1 MITKAAYP
9 NIKTL
14 FAFIFVALKVASVSG
29 SSMPWSMY
37 KVVVSQDSKTY
48 IEPRQASDDSAES
61 LISLIDPESLLDRYN
76 DSLPRNQ
83 KQVEFLLI
91 KNENF
96 APFLSSAASS
106 TAPVANSK
114 KGKSGK
120 KSSSAAPS
128 SSSPQSDAIKNYLES
143 LYEDFT
149 AAHYMRHFSGFISN
163 LSNRL
168 YGTSP
173 AGAAISCDNPLF
185 ERIKAFKISF
195 IGSSQVKIF
204 FYLQF
209 NELEDPHYELRLK
222 FSTQISSLFPTSCVS
237 MLEQTDRNWTSIIE
251 LLKSKKPSAS
261 VVSASSAS
269 AVSASPAQVAAQSKS
284 SKKKEK
290 AKAKKAAAVVPQ
302 ADKLETSEAIA
313 AALIAEQQEIEA
325 QELQAKTAALEAENA
340 RQLKLKEEAE
350 ARALARK
357 QEKERLESIESE
369 KRRIQSEKDT
379 KARLERDAAI
389 QAENLRKQA
398 EIREHEAA
406 KAAEKQERERQAAEK
421 REIERQAAL
430 EASRLKEKRENELR
444 AKREHKQKQEQDRK
458 EQARI
463 REERRLEQARME
475 QARIQQERLEQERLE
490 QERIEQE
497 RLEQERIEQARL
509 EQARIVQERLEQ
521 ARMEQARIQQ
531 EKDISAY
538 EQLRLENEAL
548 KRQLEFSR
556 SAPQSG
562 SFGSNHGESPASSV
576 SSLNNSPFYSSSH
589 ANPPPPGF
597 AARQQYSPQATSG
610 YLQYQGPLSYTSPQE
625 AYAAPRVEPFSPQS
639 YGQGHQTT
647 PNSSGSFT
655 YQSPT
660 YPQSGILQVDPASR
674 PRGSSIL
681 DTGSFHSAGSG
692 SATLADSF
700 PGLFASPRGRTSTSA
715 PLSRVVGGPVRS
727 PPAVESTP
735 PPLFDFTGFLSGIT
749 EPTSDEIYQ
758 PSQQQPQQQYPPHQG
773 GGSFW

>member
-173 AGAAISCDNPLF
+173 AGAAISCDSPLF

-209 NELEDPHYELRLK
+209 SELEDPHYELRLK

-237 MLEQTDRNWTSIIE
+237 MLEQTDRNWSSIIE

-261 VVSASSAS
+261 VVSASAS
-269 AVSASPAQVAAQSKS
+269 VAVSAPVAAQSKS

-290 AKAKKAAAVVPQ
+290 EKAKRAAAVVAQ
-302 ADKLETSEAIA
+302 ADELETSEAIA

-325 QELQAKTAALEAENA
+325 QELQAKKAALEAENA
-340 RQLKLKEEAE
+340 RKLKLKEEAE
-350 ARALARK
+350 ARALAKK
-357 QEKERLESIESE
+357 QEKERLEEIKNE
-369 KRRIQSEKDT
+369 KRRIQSEKAT
-379 KARLERDAAI
+379 QARLERDAAI
-389 QAENLRKQA
+389 QAENLRKQT
-398 EIREHEAA
+398 EIREREAA
-406 KAAEKQERERQAAEK
+406 KAAEKQERERQAAEQ
-421 REIERQAAL
+421 RELERQAAEQRELERQAAEQRELERQAAL

-444 AKREHKQKQEQDRK
+444 AKNERKQKQEQDRK
-458 EQARI
+458 EKDRI
-463 REERRLEQARME
+463 KEERRLEQARME
-475 QARIQQERLEQERLE
+475 QAR
-490 QERIEQE
+490 
-497 RLEQERIEQARL
+497 L
-509 EQARIVQERLEQ
+509 EQARMEQERLEQ
-521 ARMEQARIQQ
+521 ARLEQARIQQ
-531 EKDISAY
+531 EKDISAHY

-610 YLQYQGPLSYTSPQE
+610 YLQYQGPLSYTS
-625 AYAAPRVEPFSPQS
+625 YAAPRVEPFSPQS

-655 YQSPT
+655 YQSPP

-681 DTGSFHSAGSG
+681 DTGSFHSTGSG
-692 SATLADSF
+692 SASLADSF
-700 PGLFASPRGRTSTSA
+700 PGLFASPRGRTSSSTSA

-749 EPTSDEIYQ
+749 EPTNDEIYQ
-758 PSQQQPQQQYPPHQG
+758 PPQPPQQPQQQYPPHQG

>member
-237 MLEQTDRNWTSIIE
+237 MLEQTDRNWSSIIE

-261 VVSASSAS
+261 VVSASAS
-269 AVSASPAQVAAQSKS
+269 VAVSAPVAAQSKS

-290 AKAKKAAAVVPQ
+290 EKAKRAAAVVAQ
-302 ADKLETSEAIA
+302 ADELETSEAIA

-325 QELQAKTAALEAENA
+325 QELQAKKAALEAENA
-340 RQLKLKEEAE
+340 RKLKLKEEAE
-350 ARALARK
+350 ARALAKK
-357 QEKERLESIESE
+357 QEKERLEEIKNE
-369 KRRIQSEKDT
+369 KRRIQSEKAT
-379 KARLERDAAI
+379 QARLERDAAI
-389 QAENLRKQA
+389 QAENLRKQT
-398 EIREHEAA
+398 EIREREAA
-406 KAAEKQERERQAAEK
+406 KAAEKQERERQAAEQ
-421 REIERQAAL
+421 RELERQAAEQRELERQAAEQRELERQAAL

-444 AKREHKQKQEQDRK
+444 AKNERKQKQEQDRK
-458 EQARI
+458 EKDRI
-463 REERRLEQARME
+463 KEERRLEQARME
-475 QARIQQERLEQERLE
+475 QAR
-490 QERIEQE
+490 
-497 RLEQERIEQARL
+497 L
-509 EQARIVQERLEQ
+509 EQARMEQERLEQ
-521 ARMEQARIQQ
+521 ARLEQARIQQ
-531 EKDISAY
+531 EKDISAHY

-610 YLQYQGPLSYTSPQE
+610 YLQYQGPLSYTS
-625 AYAAPRVEPFSPQS
+625 YAAPRVEPFSPQS